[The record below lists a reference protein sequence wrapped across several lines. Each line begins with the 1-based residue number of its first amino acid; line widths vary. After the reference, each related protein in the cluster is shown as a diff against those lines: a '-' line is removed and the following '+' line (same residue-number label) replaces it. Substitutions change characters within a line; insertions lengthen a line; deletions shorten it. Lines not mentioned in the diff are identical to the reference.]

1 MSNEWDISGND
12 GEETEQQF
20 GNANKAL
27 KDAYKAQKDQNQ
39 KLMERLEALE
49 AVNRRNT
56 AADLIEQAG
65 AKRSL
70 AKHYSGDADPE
81 KVNAWLNDFRDALG
95 VAPQTSQTGTSL
107 ATETQAQYEKMN
119 QQGVGAVTAGNFEA
133 AASDVSA
140 AGNLDDLIASMA
152 RLQK

>member
-1 MSNEWDISGND
+1 MSNEWEITGES
-12 GEETEQQF
+12 GEETEPQF

-27 KDAYKAQKDQNQ
+27 KDAYRAQKDQNQ

-56 AADLIEQAG
+56 AADLIEAAG

-70 AKHYSGDADPE
+70 AKHYTGDADPD
-81 KVNAWLNDFRDALG
+81 KVNTWLNDFRDALG
-95 VAPQTSQTGTSL
+95 VAPSQTETTGTSL

-119 QQGVGAVTAGNFEA
+119 QQGSGAATV
-133 AASDVSA
+133 
-140 AGNLDDLIASMA
+140 GNLEAIAGDLSGANSTADLIAALSK
-152 RLQK
+152 LK